1 MSFPYVSVRFGLILE
16 AYCRGSLEH
25 IAALTRQ
32 LEYLRKMKETSEA
45 LRHRKDRDKARQCM
59 QEQLSDPHCVAAMTD
74 VISPLDPR
82 YRLKSVR

>member
-25 IAALTRQ
+25 LSSLTSQ
-32 LEYLRKMKETSEA
+32 LEYLKKMKEISETI
-45 LRHRKDRDKARQCM
+45 RQRKDRDKARM
-59 QEQLSDPHCVAAMTD
+59 YLQEQMSEIHVADIMTD
-74 VISPLDPR
+74 VINPLDPT